1 MKPPPDLPVNP
12 STPLSE
18 GGGPPLFF
26 EDGGARNL
34 ENFEEPDVME
44 FIGVRLG
51 VLIVGAPIFAEAFA
65 EIMEGKNF

>member
-1 MKPPPDLPVNP
+1 MKPTPDLHLKPIN
-12 STPLSE
+12 PLSE
-18 GGGPPLFF
+18 GWGPPLFF

-51 VLIVGAPIFAEAFA
+51 VLIVVAPIFADAFA